1 MSLSKYGSNVACI
14 LLSLWSTPPEN
25 LLQLALV
32 SGYIIVM
39 IVLIDGRGAI
49 QLVFSN
55 NDKQAGAELGR
66 AQHTIG

>member
-32 SGYIIVM
+32 SGYTIVM
-39 IVLIDGRGAI
+39 ILLTDGRGAN

-55 NDKQAGAELGR
+55 TDEG
-66 AQHTIG
+66 